1 MGFMILGAV
10 IIGIALIITISGIMV
25 IDIVDI
31 VFLGLET
38 FFFSFLA
45 LRPYSPVINGN
56 SFMNPGDEQIFL
68 PWYQGV
74 VKKASG
80 FNLPLIN
87 SLVIAII
94 IAVAVIALLVIF
106 EFKLSWRISYAFALI
121 KYPAGIFAS
130 WLFTDNM
137 RTMEGASKNV
147 RTIALIVL
155 VLIHILVFLVNDIK
169 YVRNVGNER
178 LKHQNYRDN
187 LRVYK
192 VFRKRYKNEAKM
204 RARAEK
210 AKGQTAGE

>member
-10 IIGIALIITISGIMV
+10 IIGIALLITISGMMI
-25 IDIVDI
+25 IDVVDI

-56 SFMNPGDEQIFL
+56 SFMDPGDEQIFL
-68 PWYQGV
+68 PWYQGMI
-74 VKKASG
+74 KKASG
-80 FNLPLIN
+80 SNLPLIN

-94 IAVAVIALLVIF
+94 IAAAVMALLVIF
-106 EFKLSWRISYAFALI
+106 EFNLSWRISYAFALI

-137 RTMEGASKNV
+137 RTMAGASEKV
-147 RTIALIVL
+147 RTIVFIVL
-155 VLIHILVFLVNDIK
+155 ILIHILVFLVNDLK
-169 YVRNVGNER
+169 YVKNVGNER

-192 VFRKRYKNEAKM
+192 IFRERYKNEARM
-204 RARAEK
+204 RAQAERAT
-210 AKGQTAGE
+210 GQA